1 MTVKELISFLSKF
14 DEDTKVVVECD
25 DCDDKW
31 YDVSEDDSDVTEDV
45 LVLRVFY

>member
-1 MTVKELISFLSKF
+1 MTVKELMSFLSKF
-14 DEDTKVVVECD
+14 DEDTEVVVECD
-25 DCDDKW
+25 DCEDKW